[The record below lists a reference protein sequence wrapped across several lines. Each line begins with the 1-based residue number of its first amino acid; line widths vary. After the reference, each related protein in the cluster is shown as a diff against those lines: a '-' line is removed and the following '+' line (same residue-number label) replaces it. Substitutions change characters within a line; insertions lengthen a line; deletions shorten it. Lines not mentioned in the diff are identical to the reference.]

1 MFFQKSTKTAK
12 NDLFKNE
19 FNPPCEEYLT
29 YCWYETWKVL
39 KLLHIEDVT
48 VYLKTA
54 AKIMNN
60 DTHSKGSIFVK
71 DNIMLSKKEA
81 DKCLSTASYFPP
93 PLCPQTKLYDVMCLP
108 SGGPKTTNVSSM
120 NGRTSSVYI

>member
-1 MFFQKSTKTAK
+1 
-12 NDLFKNE
+12 
-19 FNPPCEEYLT
+19 
-29 YCWYETWKVL
+29 
-39 KLLHIEDVT
+39 
-48 VYLKTA
+48 
-54 AKIMNN
+54 MNN

-81 DKCLSTASYFPP
+81 ENRRLSTASYIPP